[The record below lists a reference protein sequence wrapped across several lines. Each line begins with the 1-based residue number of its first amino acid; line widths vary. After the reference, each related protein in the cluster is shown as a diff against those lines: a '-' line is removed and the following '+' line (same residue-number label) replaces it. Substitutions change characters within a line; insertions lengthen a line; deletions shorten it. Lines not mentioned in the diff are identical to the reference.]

1 MIELNAI
8 LLTKKVLKRFRK
20 MILKNML
27 KKNESVKVLA
37 FKLFELRIMS
47 RYLHWG
53 LCWGF
58 VKYGALTPTPKV
70 IKNMN
75 SQNNRNSSRVLPIIR
90 VMC

>member
-47 RYLHWG
+47 RYLH
-53 LCWGF
+53 
-58 VKYGALTPTPKV
+58 
-70 IKNMN
+70 
-75 SQNNRNSSRVLPIIR
+75 
-90 VMC
+90 